1 MILIDIPMPRC
12 CLNCECANSYAD
24 SPFWDVYCKPL
35 QRYIDESQTEHRQ
48 DDCPL
53 KEVVHCKDCKHWQP
67 CEEGVT
73 EEPFCKGLGFLA
85 ETGFDIRIG
94 TENDYCSFGERKDD
108 D

>member
-12 CLNCECANSYAD
+12 CLNCVCANSYAD

-53 KEVVHCKDCKHWQP
+53 KEVVQCGDCVSW
-67 CEEGVT
+67 
-73 EEPFCKGLGFLA
+73 
-85 ETGFDIRIG
+85 
-94 TENDYCSFGERKDD
+94 ENNRCLQTCATAFESDFCSFGEREEDGKDD
-108 D
+108 